1 METMKTTVSA
11 FLLSSLIA
19 LAAAAATPV
28 PFVLA
33 DEGLAQA
40 VVVVAKDAPKGVRY
54 AANESLGGQTPAGV
68 CPRKACCTWSLY

>member
-19 LAAAAATPV
+19 LAAAAAAPV

-33 DEGLAQA
+33 DEGTKRHFVNRL
-40 VVVVAKDAPKGVRY
+40 
-54 AANESLGGQTPAGV
+54 TPASKIDMRKVGTDS
-68 CPRKACCTWSLY
+68 PRGGTGAVRVVPSEKGN